1 MTLNKLTFN
10 YFLILFA
17 LIPITFLIGS
27 AVSVLNILLIDLSFI
42 ILIGLRRDFTFLK
55 SKPIIYLFALYI
67 YLIFNSFISL
77 DFSEGL
83 LRNFGFIRMIILF
96 AAFNYFLVDETFLK
110 KMLKF
115 WFTVIFIVLV
125 DVFIENFTGQ
135 NILGHSGH
143 LGFEGETNSRVVS
156 FFKDEQI
163 VGSYLNGFY
172 LILCGFL
179 LNKYFNQNKKIDLI
193 IVSSIALLILV
204 AIVFTGE
211 RSSSIKAFLALGFFV
226 LFIKQINLSR
236 KIILVL
242 IVNILI
248 LYTIMSSS
256 FLKMRFINQITYAI
270 TLSNLSEKNEPGSRL
285 GSKDT
290 VYYELYR
297 SGLYVFKNNKI
308 FGVGNKNYRVEA
320 CKEGIR
326 YYYCSTHPHQI
337 YFELLSEHGIVG
349 TLIFIFILFKLVFS
363 KIIQTL
369 KSTNYLKMGS
379 FIYIGLIFIPLLP
392 SGAFFN
398 NFSLT
403 IFMINLSIFC
413 AVDRNSNIFLQKN

>member
-211 RSSSIKAFLALGFFV
+211 RSTSIKAFLGLS
-226 LFIKQINLSR
+226 LFLLFLKQIDLKK
-236 KIILVL
+236 KIICFLLINVLVFSL
-242 IVNILI
+242 
-248 LYTIMSSS
+248 IMSNT
-256 FLKMRFINQITYAI
+256 FLKMRFINQIKYAI
-270 TLSNLSEKNEPGSRL
+270 TLSNITEKTNPTSRL

-290 VYYELYR
+290 VYFELYR
-297 SGLYVFKNNKI
+297 SGFQVFKNNKI

-337 YFELLSEHGIVG
+337 YFELLSEHGIIG
-349 TLIFIFILFKLVFS
+349 FFIMIFILFKLIFS
-363 KIIQTL
+363 KII
-369 KSTNYLKMGS
+369 KSFKSSNYLKLGS
-379 FIYIGLIFIPLLP
+379 LIYMMLIFTPLLP

-398 NFSLT
+398 NFLIT
-403 IFMINLSIFC
+403 IFIINLSIFY
-413 AVDRNSNIFLQKN
+413 ALDKDSNIFGYKK